1 MTADPS
7 PSSLYSLSRR
17 LRAGETVY
25 PGWVNLAD
33 PFLAR
38 TIARSRLDGVVLDM
52 QHGTFDTATVLQ
64 TIGEVAGVGKSTI
77 VRVPVGD
84 FAMAA
89 RAFDMGA
96 AGVIAPMINTA
107 DDARAFVDF
116 VKYPPV
122 GRRSW
127 GPMRAMDLADRTDAT
142 AHLHAGDR
150 ETLALVMLETRDALA
165 NIDEILAVPGID
177 GTFVGPFDLSVSL
190 SNGSYVDPSSTALTE
205 ALHHVQAR
213 TAAAGKIPAAF
224 GGASERVKMLTDY
237 GFRLIN
243 VGWDTVYVDVG
254 IEAMVKA
261 AGI

>member
-1 MTADPS
+1 MTTDPAS
-7 PSSLYSLSRR
+7 PSIYSLSRR

-33 PFLAR
+33 PLLAR
-38 TIARSRLDGVVLDM
+38 AIAQSRLDGVVIDM
-52 QHGTFDTATVLQ
+52 QHGQFDTATVMQ

-107 DDARAFVDF
+107 DDARALVDF

-127 GPMRAMDLADRTDAT
+127 GPMRAMDLAGRSDAT
-142 AHLHAGDR
+142 AHLHGGAD

-190 SNGSYVDPSSTALTE
+190 SNGAFVDPNSAMLAE
-205 ALHHVQAR
+205 ALAHIQAR
-213 TAAAGKIPAAF
+213 THAAGKIPAAF
-224 GGASERVKMLTDY
+224 GGASVRVRALTDL
-237 GFRLIN
+237 GFRMIN
-243 VGWDTVYVDVG
+243 VGWDTVYLDVG
-254 IEAMVKA
+254 ITAMIEA